1 MSKSLYEEAIAE
13 AKQLREV
20 AEQNAKNAIVEAVT
34 PRIRKFIED
43 QLVREDTSDIDGDF
57 LSDVISEVSENEED
71 EEVVLDESALSSLL
85 RLVDASQE
93 SEGTVQ
99 EAIKDALGES
109 FESLSNKDR
118 TKILEI
124 ARNLRNNADNLNT
137 GVIDIDM
144 TETIQEKSQM
154 SDETLYEIDLDELS
168 QAFKSALSE
177 QDEDQKEEDAAEA
190 YMRGSEKDSVD
201 ELDLDSD
208 VDEMLEEIALR
219 VELGEVELDS
229 DDLSVMIEPDE
240 EGEEVEGE
248 LDDELDME
256 LDLDAEAADDEE
268 ALDEVFEIDPA
279 MLRKE
284 IRNMR
289 SALSE
294 GEAKAMAH
302 HFGGGTAGKDALDFK
317 DTDLNVLSE
326 NRHLRKALRTESRKN
341 RALSGKIAE
350 YRGAVGSLREQL
362 TEMNLFNA
370 KLLYVNKLLQ
380 SHSVS
385 PKKRRSIIESL
396 DKAANLREV
405 KLLYRSLTRSLE
417 GETGGNLSESRRR
430 TMGSSSRATSRASV
444 DTSTPSG
451 ELDRWAKLAGLK

>member
-13 AKQLREV
+13 AKQLRDV

-43 QLVREDTSDIDGDF
+43 QLVREDSGDSDGDF
-57 LSDVISEVSENEED
+57 LSDIVSEVTGDEN

-118 TKILEI
+118 AKILEI
-124 ARNLRNNADNLNT
+124 ARNLKNNADNLNT
-137 GVIDIDM
+137 GVIDIDT

-168 QAFKSALSE
+168 QAFKSALN
-177 QDEDQKEEDAAEA
+177 EEDDEVEEGEHEEA

-201 ELDLDSD
+201 ELDLDTD
-208 VDEMLEEIALR
+208 VDKMLEEIALR
-219 VELGEVELDS
+219 VELGDVELDS
-229 DDLSVMIEPDE
+229 DDLSVMIEEEEGEDE
-240 EGEEVEGE
+240 EGEEGE
-248 LDDELDME
+248 AGDLEMD
-256 LDLDAEAADDEE
+256 LDLDADADDDES
-268 ALDEVFEIDPA
+268 LDEVFEIDPE
-279 MLRKE
+279 MLRNE

-289 SALSE
+289 ASLSE

-326 NRHLRKALRTESRKN
+326 NRQLRKALRNESRKN

-417 GETGGNLSESRRR
+417 GDTGGNLSESRRR
-430 TMGSSSRATSRASV
+430 TLGSASRATSRASA